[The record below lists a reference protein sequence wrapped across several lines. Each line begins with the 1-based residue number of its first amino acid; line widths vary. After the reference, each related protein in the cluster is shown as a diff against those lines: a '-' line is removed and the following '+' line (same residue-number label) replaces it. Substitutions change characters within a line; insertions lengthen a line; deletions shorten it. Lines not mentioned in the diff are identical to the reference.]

1 MYEALSPPLYPRQS
15 EWEFVLPDPRFT
27 NLICSIYAHWSI
39 HVIYYTFLWS
49 PARWVEY
56 LLIYHEC
63 EIYTNH
69 CRIRSVLTETMFL
82 QLDLWH
88 LDWFIQFVTHYSQP
102 WQSPPCLPIECDI
115 HHLSVVL
122 SLWCHRRSSDD
133 LVVDLG
139 RTPVVHAGNEKPGGD
154 VQW

>member
-1 MYEALSPPLYPRQS
+1 MFFFPTQGL
-15 EWEFVLPDPRFT
+15 
-27 NLICSIYAHWSI
+27 LIWFAAYAHWSI
-39 HVIYYTFLWS
+39 HVIYYTFLRS
-49 PARWVEY
+49 PAPWVEY

-63 EIYTNH
+63 EIHTKSLQNKI
-69 CRIRSVLTETMFL
+69 CFDLFWQKPCIL

-88 LDWFIQFVTHYSQP
+88 SDWFIQFVTHYSQP
-102 WQSPPCLPIECDI
+102 WQSRPCLQIECDI

-139 RTPVVHAGNEKPGGD
+139 RTPAGHAGNEKPGEMFND
-154 VQW
+154 RQDL